1 MEDPAERAKVDQG
14 VSRKERIW
22 RIIFLS
28 DSGRARGFDITLLC
42 LIAGSVLVVM
52 LESVESV
59 AAEHAMLLHGLEW
72 GFTILFTLEY
82 ALRIWVV
89 RKKKKYILSFFGIV
103 DLLSILPTYID
114 LLLAGSG
121 HFIIIRIL
129 RMLRMFRILKMA
141 EHMGDAYVLMNA
153 MKASRAK
160 IAVFIFSLMAIVCI
174 EGTLMY
180 IIEGGVEGTGFTSI
194 PQAVYWGIV
203 TVTTVGYG
211 DIAPVT
217 VLGKMLA
224 SVMMLTGFAI
234 IAVPTGIVSAELNRE
249 LKEVPMDR
257 RHCKGCGHD
266 GRHYIARYAAT
277 RCEHCSWVNRRRTPQ
292 SLQFEAVVR
301 ALRDE

>member
-1 MEDPAERAKVDQG
+1 MDELPEKTPTHRED
-14 VSRKERIW
+14 SLKEKIW
-22 RIIFLS
+22 RTIFLS
-28 DSGRARGFDITLLC
+28 DSGAARGFDITLLF

-59 AAEHAMLLHGLEW
+59 AARHAPLLHGLEW
-72 GFTILFTLEY
+72 FFTIIFTIEY

-89 RKKKKYILSFFGIV
+89 RQKKKYIFSFFGIV
-103 DLLSILPTYID
+103 DLLSILPTFID
-114 LLLAGSG
+114 FILAGSG
-121 HFIIIRIL
+121 HFIIVRIL

-141 EHMGDAYVLMNA
+141 EHMGDANVLVNA
-153 MKASRAK
+153 LKASRPK

-180 IIEGGVEGTGFTSI
+180 IIEGAVENTGFTSI

-217 VLGKMLA
+217 VLGKILA
-224 SVMMLTGFAI
+224 SIMMLTGFAI

-249 LKEVPMDR
+249 TNRISMDH
-257 RHCKGCGHD
+257 RHCTGCGHD
-266 GRHYIARYAAT
+266 GHDPKAL
-277 RCEHCSWVNRRRTPQ
+277 HCKMCGHE
-292 SLQFEAVVR
+292 L
-301 ALRDE
+301 